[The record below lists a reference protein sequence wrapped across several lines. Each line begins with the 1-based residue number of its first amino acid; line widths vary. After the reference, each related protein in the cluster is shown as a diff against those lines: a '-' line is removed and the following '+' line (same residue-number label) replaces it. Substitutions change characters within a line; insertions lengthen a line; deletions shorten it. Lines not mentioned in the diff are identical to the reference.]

1 MNESSTCNAYT
12 LLVDCV
18 GVVGPM
24 GVFAALVL
32 IVLVSVDCVQCG
44 VPFMCGISPAIFC
57 FLSKFFLLEKVM
69 V

>member
-1 MNESSTCNAYT
+1 
-12 LLVDCV
+12 V

-44 VPFMCGISPAIFC
+44 GPFMCGISPAIFC